1 MEFRKAKLDD
11 ILKIKNLY
19 DSVKGSEFCTW
30 HEDYPG
36 DFEINEDFNSDNLFV
51 LEDNNDIIGAIS
63 IIPENELDDIKDFK
77 VHDDAAEFARVVI
90 RKDYQGKGLSK
101 LLVENI
107 IEEIRNRNKK
117 TIHILVAKV
126 NIPAQKLY
134 KSCGFDFI
142 RDIYKFQTDFILC
155 ELVL

>member
-19 DSVKGSEFCTW
+19 DSVKGSEFFTW
-30 HEDYPG
+30 HDEYPG
-36 DFEINEDFNSDNLFV
+36 DFELNEDFNTDNLFV
-51 LEDNNDIIGAIS
+51 LEDNNDVIGAIS
-63 IIPENELDDIKDFK
+63 FIPENELDDVEGFQIYE
-77 VHDDAAEFARVVI
+77 DACEFARVAI

-101 LLVENI
+101 LLVTNI
-107 IEEIRNRNKK
+107 IEEAKKRNKK
-117 TIHILVAKV
+117 TIHILVAKI

-134 KSCGFDFI
+134 ESCGFNFI

>member
-30 HEDYPG
+30 HDEYPG
-36 DFEINEDFNSDNLFV
+36 DFELNEDFNTDNLFV
-51 LEDNNDIIGAIS
+51 LEDNNDVIGAIS
-63 IIPENELDDIKDFK
+63 FIPENELDDVEGFQIYE
-77 VHDDAAEFARVVI
+77 DACEFARVAI

-101 LLVENI
+101 LLVTNI
-107 IEEIRNRNKK
+107 IEEAKKRNKK
-117 TIHILVAKV
+117 TIHILVAKI

-134 KSCGFDFI
+134 KSCGFNFI
-142 RDIYKFQTDFILC
+142 KDIYKFQTDFILC